1 MVTIFEG
8 IRNSG
13 KTFLSHKFSESR
25 KLPIYKFDFVG
36 WFSRLELQDTDESTH
51 LFALGKELMLLQ
63 LNSQGFL
70 APFVLD
76 RGILTVLTW
85 GVLSGRITI
94 EKASEQLS
102 MIAKSGILTN
112 CEIVVVRGQNPS
124 NIPRNKDVWDFRD
137 GDKRESE
144 ILDYF
149 IAKIS
154 SDEYGIKVTILEN
167 TFDESTLTKLE
178 NI

>member
-1 MVTIFEG
+1 MITIFEG

-13 KTFLSHKFSESR
+13 KTFLSHKFSHSK

-36 WFSRLELQDTDESTH
+36 WFTRLELGDSDESTH

-70 APFVLD
+70 PSFVLD

-85 GVLSGRITI
+85 GVLSGRITL
-94 EKASEQLS
+94 EKASEQLEK
-102 MIAKSGILTN
+102 IAKSGILTN
-112 CEIVVVRGQNPS
+112 CEIIVVSGQNPS
-124 NIPRNKDVWDFRD
+124 KDSRNKDVWDFRD
-137 GDKRESE
+137 GDKGELE
-144 ILDYF
+144 ILEYF
-149 IAKIS
+149 INRIS
-154 SDEYGIKVTILEN
+154 SEEYGIKVTMVEN
-167 TFDESTLTKLE
+167 TFDERTLTILE